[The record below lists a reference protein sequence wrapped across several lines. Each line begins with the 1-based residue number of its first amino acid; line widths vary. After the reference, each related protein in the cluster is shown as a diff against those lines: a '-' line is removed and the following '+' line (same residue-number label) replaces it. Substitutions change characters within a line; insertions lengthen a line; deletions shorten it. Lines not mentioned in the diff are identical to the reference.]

1 MSKSTHAEALQ
12 TKRSILDAAAKV
24 FSANG
29 FAKTS
34 LSDIARDADVTRGAI
49 YWHFENK
56 TELLSALLEDEA
68 QKLKLV
74 STLRAAANEQQR
86 DPLGILRQW
95 SMMHFSEDSR
105 VFFNSSIMSIFEG
118 IIHNNSQVE
127 ARERLEEL
135 LKTRA
140 ALIEE
145 AIRNAVVHR
154 QLPPDTDIELAA
166 TYLQAS
172 LQGLIMQMRQGY
184 RNLPVEQYQL
194 IVDTIFAHIG
204 ELRRTAG

>member
-1 MSKSTHAEALQ
+1 MSKRTHAEALQ

-166 TYLQAS
+166 TYLQAT

-184 RNLPVEQYQL
+184 RNLHVEQYQL

>member
-1 MSKSTHAEALQ
+1 MSKRTHAEALQ

-184 RNLPVEQYQL
+184 RNLHVEQYRL

>member
-1 MSKSTHAEALQ
+1 MSKRTHAEALQ

-166 TYLQAS
+166 TYLQAT

-184 RNLPVEQYQL
+184 RNLPVEKYQL

>member
-1 MSKSTHAEALQ
+1 MSKRTHAEALQ

-24 FSANG
+24 FTANG
-29 FAKTS
+29 FTKTS
-34 LSDIARDADVTRGAI
+34 LSDIAREAEVTRGAI

-56 TELLSALLEDEA
+56 TELLSALIEDEA

-86 DPLGILRQW
+86 DPLGVLRQW
-95 SMMHFSEDSR
+95 GIMHFSEDSR
-105 VFFNSSIMSIFEG
+105 IFYNSTIMSIFES
-118 IIHNNSQVE
+118 IIHTNTQVE

-135 LKTRA
+135 LRTRA

-154 QLPPDTDIELAA
+154 QLPPDVDCELAA
-166 TYLQAS
+166 TYLQATIE
-172 LQGLIMQMRQGY
+172 GLIMQMRQGF
-184 RNLPVEQYQL
+184 RHHPVSHYQAV
-194 IVDTIFAHIG
+194 IDTMFSHIG
-204 ELRRTAG
+204 EIRRMSF